1 MKPSFRYHA
10 TLELDL
16 QSYRADNNTLDVAM
30 RSLES
35 MAQTQDMAAA
45 NESSLDATSLGLIQQ
60 SVESFYAI
68 ANIGRKKDLFQPSNE
83 AYSTTDLT
91 QVTLEGIGEGIKN
104 VFLSIINAIKSAFQ
118 WMWGLI
124 KRIFGRNKDHE
135 EKIEALEH
143 QAEEVKKE
151 GQEAETK
158 KDSPFPRDND
168 GWMTKVVLKRPEIIR
183 KICTPR
189 GIMTKMDLDKIAGEL
204 ARVFS
209 HQSKNMQL
217 AMQIKNEAKPSSEAY
232 EPPFELCHNAA
243 LIKQVSTDR
252 DAKVYASHEF
262 GNNEYAYVV
271 VPSLRIKGND
281 NENDFAKSSMKWA
294 DHLKIGKATIRDDI
308 DFQKF
313 STLEGDAANGDKVID
328 TVKFLNKLLVSKV
341 DELKQFMSAKER
353 FLNEFEAMVK
363 KEGITLFS
371 SVEKKAK
378 RNEMMYHLKMFKKIM
393 DEPALTYY
401 GMCDGLIVGFSNLAL
416 HILAF
421 NRSNGN
427 QVALSDDTKD

>member
-1 MKPSFRYHA
+1 MKTKFRYSDS
-10 TLELDL
+10 LELDL
-16 QSYRADNNTLDVAM
+16 QGYRADNSSVDVAM

-35 MAQTQDMAAA
+35 MTQTQDMANDNAD
-45 NESSLDATSLGLIQQ
+45 SLDATSLGLIQQ

-68 ANIGRKKDLFQPSNE
+68 ANVGRTKQLFQPSNE
-83 AYSTTDLT
+83 AYSTSDLT

-104 VFLSIINAIKSAFQ
+104 VYLSIINAIKSAFQ

-158 KDSPFPRDND
+158 KDSPYPRTND

-189 GIMTKMDLDKIAGEL
+189 GIMTKMELDKITGEL

-209 HQSKNMQL
+209 HQSKNMQI
-217 AMQIKNEAKPSSEAY
+217 AMQIKNEAKPASDAY
-232 EPPFELCHNAA
+232 EPPFDLCGKAEY
-243 LIKQVSTDR
+243 LKQVGADR
-252 DAKVYASHEF
+252 DSKVYVSHEF
-262 GNNEYAYVV
+262 GNNEFVYIAA
-271 VPSLRIKGND
+271 PLLRGDNGNA
-281 NENDFAKSSMKWA
+281 NDVAKKNMKWA
-294 DHLKIGKATIRDDI
+294 DQLRIGKSSLPNAI

-313 STLEGDAANGDKVID
+313 GTLEGDLANGDKLIE
-328 TVKFLNKLLVSKV
+328 TVKFLNKILVSKV

-353 FLNEFEAMVK
+353 FLNDFEAMVK
-363 KEGITLFS
+363 KEGVTLFS

-378 RNEMMYHLKMFKKIM
+378 RNEMMYHLKLFKKTM
-393 DEPALTYY
+393 DEPAMTYY
-401 GMCDGLIVGFSNLAL
+401 GMCDGLIVGFSTLAL
-416 HILAF
+416 HVLAF

-427 QVALSDDTKD
+427 QVALSDDSKD